1 MRRGRRNPSNRFLLR
16 RRIGLSSVAPLLD
29 AGSPHVAYPRFE
41 LWRKDRKLI
50 LLIAAQRGG
59 VALSI
64 GFNYSKI
71 GQPQRLIEF
80 SQFSHWILLQLLES
94 ELVVGPWWNQIPL
107 LKKDVLHLPI
117 LLQNPIVEV
126 AQIRPLQRLPAK
138 HGCKRFAR
146 GLKHDV
152 GITVKVHELRPRK
165 HLQE

>member
-1 MRRGRRNPSNRFLLR
+1 
-16 RRIGLSSVAPLLD
+16 
-29 AGSPHVAYPRFE
+29 
-41 LWRKDRKLI
+41 
-50 LLIAAQRGG
+50 
-59 VALSI
+59 
-64 GFNYSKI
+64 
-71 GQPQRLIEF
+71 
-80 SQFSHWILLQLLES
+80 LLQLLES

-107 LKKDVLHLPI
+107 LKKDVAHLPI

-165 HLQE
+165 HLQEQAYPASVRRGFENQRTAIFPRELLQKQLEC